1 MRSNRIFDAGNDR
14 TIDRVKSGL
23 FLYYLA
29 RAHQRLSNREVRHRK
44 TELAVKRLNRIDTPV
59 LRKHIDGLRGHL
71 DEALTREKHIQDHQ
85 KSEES
90 VHHTLKHKVTQL
102 ESKLGRYLDSQEVRK
117 KRIEQL
123 EKKIQHRFQTKK
135 ETIGHLRADI
145 QRMTKLYH
153 QLKKDKKH
161 SSSDLLRVAR
171 KIQQLQDRVR
181 LLV

>member
-29 RAHQRLSNREVRHRK
+29 RAHQRLGSRELRHRK
-44 TELAVKRLNRIDTPV
+44 TEMAVKQLGKLNTPT
-59 LRKHIDGLRGHL
+59 LRKHVDALRGHL
-71 DEALTREKHIQDHQ
+71 DEALVREKHIQDHQ
-85 KSEES
+85 KSEEN

-102 ESKLGRYLDSQEVRK
+102 ESQLGRYLDTQETRK

-123 EKKIQHRFQTKK
+123 EKKIQQRFQTKK
-135 ETIGHLRADI
+135 ETIAHLRSDI

-153 QLKKDKKH
+153 TLKKDKKH
-161 SSSDLLRVAR
+161 SSEDLLRVAR